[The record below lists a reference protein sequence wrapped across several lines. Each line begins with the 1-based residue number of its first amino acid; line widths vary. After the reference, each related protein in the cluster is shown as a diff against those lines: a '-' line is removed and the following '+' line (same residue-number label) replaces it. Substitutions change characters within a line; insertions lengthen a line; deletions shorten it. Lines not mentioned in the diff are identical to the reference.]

1 MTKFVA
7 DSSCD
12 LQSLAAPNTVSVPL
26 TIYSDDFSYT
36 DDPALDIHG
45 MLNVLSQ
52 HRGRSYTACPSVDA
66 WLQAFGSADTV
77 YAATITSGL
86 SGTYNSAMAARD
98 IYLHSHPEAR
108 VHIFDTL
115 STGPEPRLLM
125 EKLTELDAAGLG
137 FEDVC
142 RQAEEYQK
150 STRLFFSLPSLHNM
164 AQNGR
169 VSKVVASAVGI
180 LNLCI
185 VGTAS
190 PEGLLSPIAKARGE
204 KRALAKLTEQIEEA
218 GYRGGR
224 LRISHVEN
232 PALAESLRAV
242 FLAAHPEADIEV
254 YPANGL
260 CSYYAERG
268 GILIGME
275 S

>member
-12 LQSLAAPNTVSVPL
+12 LQSLAASNTVSVPL

-45 MLNVLSQ
+45 MLDVLSQ
-52 HRGRSYTACPSVDA
+52 YKSRSYTACPSVDG
-66 WLQAFGSADTV
+66 WLQAFEGADTV

-98 IYLHSHPEAR
+98 IYLQSHPEAR
-108 VHIFDTL
+108 IHIFDTL

-125 EKLTELDAAGLG
+125 EKLMELDTTGLD
-137 FEDVC
+137 FDEVC
-142 RQAEEYQK
+142 WRAEEYQK
-150 STRLFFSLPSLHNM
+150 STRLFFSLRSLHNM

-169 VSKVVASAVGI
+169 VSKVIASAVGI

-185 VGTAS
+185 IATAS
-190 PEGLLSPIAKARGE
+190 PEGVLSPIAKARGE
-204 KRALAKLTEQIEEA
+204 KRALAKLVEQVEEA
-218 GYRGGR
+218 GYRGGK

-232 PALAESLRAV
+232 PALAESLKTV
-242 FLAAHPEADIEV
+242 FLAAHPEADIKV

-268 GILIGME
+268 GVLIGME